1 MCFAS
6 DPTETCC
13 SIFWGSPI
21 TKLRSPPCQSRSYIS
36 AFPSDVFF
44 IQNCDGKDCYTS
56 LMCNTNVVRDGV
68 STIEVCSI
76 PRKLFYI
83 I

>member
-1 MCFAS
+1 MCDIS

-13 SIFWGSPI
+13 SIFWGPPI
-21 TKLRSPPCQSRSYIS
+21 TKQSSPPRRSSSCIS
-36 AFPSDVFF
+36 AFPSDGLF

-56 LMCNTNVVRDGV
+56 PMCNTNVIRNGV
-68 STIEVCSI
+68 SAIEVCSR
-76 PRKLFYI
+76 PRMLFHI